1 MHCHVIFST
10 SVDIDTDKTIFLGQ
24 FCPGEKDAQRF
35 TLGEAPTRE
44 TRPDH
49 YTRTYVAPYSCS
61 VGSLTSPGNHGTLKM
76 QDTGHTI

>member
-24 FCPGEKDAQRF
+24 FCPGGKDAVRL

-44 TRPDH
+44 TRPDQN
-49 YTRTYVAPYSCS
+49 TRTYVPYTCS
-61 VGSLTSPGNHGTLKM
+61 VASLSSPADHGTLKM